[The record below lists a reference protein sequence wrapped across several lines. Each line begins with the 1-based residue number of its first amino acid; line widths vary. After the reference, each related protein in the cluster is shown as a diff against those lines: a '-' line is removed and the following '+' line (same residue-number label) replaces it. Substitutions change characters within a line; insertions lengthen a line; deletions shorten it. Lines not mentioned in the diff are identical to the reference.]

1 MNFVRSLLGLSKS
14 SPVSVD
20 KVDFG
25 NSSCNEPVLNVV
37 AEVDL
42 EISSREISSK
52 STLSPTHVKL
62 PSERT
67 LSSSIPKSADT
78 IRSSLRRLP
87 HICES

>member
-1 MNFVRSLLGLSKS
+1 MNFVRSLLGLPKS

-25 NSSCNEPVLNVV
+25 NGCNEPVLNVV

-42 EISSREISSK
+42 EISSRVITSK
-52 STLSPTHVKL
+52 STSSPTHVKL

-67 LSSSIPKSADT
+67 LSSLVHPQNCRYDSF
-78 IRSSLRRLP
+78 
-87 HICES
+87 